1 MTTSSSGTYGPQTLI
16 ASLASVVEYENDRF
30 WAFDDVRCGLTLV
43 LSPVLRL
50 YQPAKSDVST
60 RRAPSSAIAPAGLR
74 TATAYSAA
82 ISFPDMATATQLART
97 RDGLALKAH
106 RWPAQG
112 TPRAHLLLVHGI
124 AEHAGRHAHVAARFA
139 RSGIETH
146 AYDLRGFGGSG
157 GTRAYID
164 AWPQYHDDVEDE
176 LGAVRAGAG
185 GLPVILM
192 GHSMGGLI
200 AVSYVLTERPKPD
213 ALVLSAP
220 AIGAAVPAWKRLAA
234 AFLSRAMPKF
244 VIKNDFQGEGLSH
257 DPAVGVAYLADPLA
271 VHRTTARLGQELL
284 AEQVVVQRQLAALD
298 RMPIPTYVLHGAADP
313 IVPASA
319 SGLLEGKGNVTR
331 RVYPDLVHEM
341 HNEPQSDQVIADTVR
356 WIEGWLDRR

>member
-1 MTTSSSGTYGPQTLI
+1 MEVALGP
-16 ASLASVVEYENDRF
+16 VVEH
-30 WAFDDVRCGLTLV
+30 V
-43 LSPVLRL
+43 
-50 YQPAKSDVST
+50 
-60 RRAPSSAIAPAGLR
+60 
-74 TATAYSAA
+74 AA
-82 ISFPDMATATQLART
+82 
-97 RDGLALKAH
+97 RDGTSLLLRH
-106 RWPAQG
+106 WPVESGEAW
-112 TPRAHLLLVHGI
+112 ASLLLVHGL
-124 AEHAGRHAHVAARFA
+124 AEHTGRYEHVGAQLSAAGIDTYGF
-139 RSGIETH
+139 
-146 AYDLRGFGGSG
+146 DLRGFGASG
-157 GTRAYID
+157 GPRASVD
-164 AWPQYHDDVEDE
+164 RWSQLHDDLEE
-176 LGAVRAGAG
+176 RLSAVRSVAPERP
-185 GLPVILM
+185 LVLY
-192 GHSMGGLI
+192 GHSLGGLI
-200 AVSYVLTERPKPD
+200 ALGYVLDARARPD
-213 ALVLSAP
+213 LLVLSAP
-220 AIGAAVPAWKRLAA
+220 AIGASVPAWKRLAA